1 MRNKKSEHNKVVLLA
16 KIKLNSIEN
25 IIPKARIDNKISPD
39 EFAILMNEVEN
50 YHKLEEKIKMMT
62 RQRKGTERFKI
73 PNIDIL

>member
-25 IIPKARIDNKISPD
+25 IISKARIDNKISHD

>member
-25 IIPKARIDNKISPD
+25 IIPKARIDNKISHD